1 MVLVVRLY
9 SYYRSSCS
17 YRVRIALALKNIQ
30 YEYVAV
36 NLIKE
41 GGDQN
46 APDYQVKNAMAQVP
60 LFQIEHETGKV
71 VELTQSVA
79 ILEYL
84 EERFPDPPLLPSDPL
99 SRARVRKCVE
109 IVNSGIQPM
118 QNLAT
123 MNEVKRLGG
132 DAAAFARNA
141 NEKGLAALEREAEA
155 HGAGFLIGEELSLA
169 DVCLVP
175 QIYSARR
182 LGVEMSAYPRL
193 SDIDARLATLPAFI
207 TAHPDRQ
214 PDTPT

>member
-1 MVLVVRLY
+1 MPVVRLH

-30 YEYVAV
+30 YEYVGV

-41 GGDQN
+41 GGQQH
-46 APDYQVKNAMAQVP
+46 APDYQEKNAMAQVP
-60 LFQIEHETGKV
+60 LFEIEHGPGQV
-71 VELTQSVA
+71 VQLTQSVA

-84 EERFPDPPLLPSDPL
+84 EERFPDPPLMPSDSL
-99 SRARVRKCVE
+99 ARARVRKCVE

-132 DAAAFARNA
+132 DASAFARNA
-141 NEKGLAALEREAEA
+141 NEKGLAALEREAQA
-155 HGAGFLIGEELSLA
+155 YGAGFVIGEELSLA

-175 QIYSARR
+175 QMYSARR
-182 LGVEMSAYPRL
+182 LGVEMGAFPRL
-193 SDIDARLATLPAFI
+193 SEIDARLATLPAFLA
-207 TAHPDRQ
+207 AHPDRQ